1 MLNIERHDVAPRPET
16 DSDSENE
23 GKESHGIR
31 QRALAA
37 TQGHVA
43 LLKYS
48 TLFLKSREWRRKKG
62 DERPEARHME
72 TTVEHSPLFKF
83 YDMIQGEGDES
94 HIVDVEEIHSDFGVE
109 NRN

>member
-48 TLFLKSREWRRKKG
+48 TLFLKSRE
-62 DERPEARHME
+62 
-72 TTVEHSPLFKF
+72 
-83 YDMIQGEGDES
+83 
-94 HIVDVEEIHSDFGVE
+94 
-109 NRN
+109 